1 MLPRLANSVK
11 NEKRGFKP
19 DVQIRGNSHVS
30 SRELRK
36 KRCVFE
42 GVANDA
48 VAFFPFGRRI
58 WMKFL
63 GFSPETSS
71 IVIPAS
77 QVLLSKDVAQTCDD
91 FISIPT
97 IGKGLGLRVFFF
109 FRGAV
114 V

>member
-48 VAFFPFGRRI
+48 VALFLFPNLGPKNVQVPPRRELPIQEKSNELSRHAQQEVGVIFFAAA
-58 WMKFL
+58 
-63 GFSPETSS
+63 
-71 IVIPAS
+71 AS
-77 QVLLSKDVAQTCDD
+77 
-91 FISIPT
+91 
-97 IGKGLGLRVFFF
+97 LR
-109 FRGAV
+109 
-114 V
+114 

>member
-48 VAFFPFGRRI
+48 VAFFLALYSVMCLFI
-58 WMKFL
+58 Y
-63 GFSPETSS
+63 
-71 IVIPAS
+71 IV
-77 QVLLSKDVAQTCDD
+77 LD
-91 FISIPT
+91 
-97 IGKGLGLRVFFF
+97 GMEH
-109 FRGAV
+109 
-114 V
+114 